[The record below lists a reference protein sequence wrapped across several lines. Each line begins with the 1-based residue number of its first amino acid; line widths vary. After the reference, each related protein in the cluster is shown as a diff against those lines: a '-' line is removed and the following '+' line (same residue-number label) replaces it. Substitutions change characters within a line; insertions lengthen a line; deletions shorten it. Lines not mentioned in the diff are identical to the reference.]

1 MSAAPP
7 ARAAQTTGRPGGAPD
22 ELRRF
27 PAIDGMRAV
36 AAFGIVATHAGFASG
51 RSLDN
56 DLLAALLGRFDF
68 GVALFF
74 VISGLVLYRPFVVR
88 SLAAVPD
95 PAVGSFWLRRLV
107 RILPALWLMV
117 AVTLGLISQRPAS
130 VGDWLHYLLLIQVYD
145 HHELD
150 PNFSQLWT
158 LSAELAFY
166 AMLPVVAATVRRSAR
181 TATGRLRGH
190 LIAVAGLAG
199 AALAFNIVQAHL
211 LRSTQA
217 LLWAPC
223 YLDWFALGM
232 LLATLSAATP
242 AVLAPLP
249 TALRLRTVLTE
260 WAGSPFSCWLA
271 AAVIWLL
278 STTQVATPRTVAVPT
293 FWQWTV
299 QHYLFGAAA
308 VLVFIPLVFGSGGRV
323 GAVLGSGA
331 GEVLG
336 QLSYSIYLWHLPL
349 LLLAQREFGFAPFSG
364 HFLTLLLVTTVAS
377 VLVAALSW
385 YGLERPLLRYDSRRR
400 RRQSGSPA
408 AAVST
413 TAESVNS

>member
-1 MSAAPP
+1 MSTPPP
-7 ARAAQTTGRPGGAPD
+7 AGPTRAPD
-22 ELRRF
+22 QERRF
-27 PAIDGMRAV
+27 PALYGMRAV
-36 AAFGIVATHAGFASG
+36 AALGIVATHAGFASG
-51 RSLDN
+51 RSLHN
-56 DLLAALLGRFDF
+56 DLLAAVLGRLDF

-88 SLAAVPD
+88 SLSAVPD

-117 AVTLGLISQRPAS
+117 AVTLGAITTRSVS

-166 AMLPVVAATVRRSAR
+166 AMLPLVAAAVRRSAR
-181 TATGRLRGH
+181 TPTGRLRSH
-190 LIAVAGLAG
+190 LIVVAGLAG
-199 AALAFNIVQAHL
+199 TALVFNIVQAHL
-211 LRSTQA
+211 LRNSQA

-232 LLATLSAATP
+232 LLAVLSAASPT
-242 AVLAPLP
+242 VLATLP
-249 TALRLRTVLTE
+249 VALRLRTVLVE
-260 WAGSPFSCWLA
+260 WASSPFSCWLA

-278 STTQVATPRTVAVPT
+278 STTQVATPRTVAAPT
-293 FWQWTV
+293 FWQWTI

-308 VLVFIPLVFGSGGRV
+308 VLVFIPLVYGSGGRV
-323 GAVLGSGA
+323 GAMLSSGVGA
-331 GEVLG
+331 VLG
-336 QLSYSIYLWHLPL
+336 QWSYSIYLWHLPL
-349 LLLAQREFGFAPFSG
+349 LLLIQRELDYAAFSG
-364 HFLTLLLVTTVAS
+364 HFLTLLLLTTVATL
-377 VLVAALSW
+377 VVAALSW

-400 RRQSGSPA
+400 RRHAGRPT

-413 TAESVNS
+413 TAEIVNS